1 MITRKEMRDL
11 AEFESPR
18 GCAVTF
24 YYQPGPP
31 PNQSHR
37 QEAILVKDLVRVALH
52 EAERPPQQWQKQP
65 SPATSGGRNEHV
77 RADLNRIIELAERLH
92 GNAGKA
98 KAVFADSSQG
108 FWREF
113 DIPAWLDQT
122 RVMINRRFHLRPLAP
137 LLEVNPRVCI
147 CVLDR
152 SKARLFD
159 YRDESCKEVI
169 GFFNE
174 LPRVS
179 ESAGVGSYDAGH
191 ISKRV
196 SEAAKQHYKQVA
208 DTVLKF
214 LERGGCEG
222 LAVGIRDENWTEF
235 ESVLHPYLKKNLIG
249 RFHADPALATPQQLK
264 HSLESLLGAHELN
277 RHHGLVRDVL
287 AEAQRKAR
295 GAVGLRRVL
304 RSLETGE
311 IQTLLLGEHFH
322 APGVECRYC
331 GHVDMKLHANCTVC
345 SHPVTEVE
353 DISDAILGAAL
364 RGGIEVVYIKGDAE
378 LEAAG
383 HIAALLRFRA
393 DQRKA
398 MAS

>member
-1 MITRKEMRDL
+1 MITRKEIRDL
-11 AEFESPR
+11 AEFQSAR

-24 YYQPGPP
+24 YYQPDTPQ
-31 PNQSHR
+31 NQSHR
-37 QEAILVKDLVRVALH
+37 EEAILVKELGRAALR
-52 EAERPPQQWQKQP
+52 EAEKE
-65 SPATSGGRNEHV
+65 GRNDHA
-77 RADLNRIIELAERLH
+77 RAALSRILDLAERLH

-113 DIPAWLDQT
+113 DIPAWLDKT

-137 LLEVNPRVCI
+137 LLEANPRVCV

-159 YRDESCKEVI
+159 YQEETCKEVI

-174 LPRVS
+174 PPRVG
-179 ESAGVGSYDAGH
+179 ESAGGGGYDAGH
-191 ISKRV
+191 ISRRV
-196 SEAAKQHYKQVA
+196 SEFAKQHYKQVA
-208 DTVLKF
+208 DTILKF
-214 LERGGCEG
+214 FERGSCES
-222 LAVGIRDENWTEF
+222 LAVGIRDENWAEF
-235 ESVLHPYLKKNLIG
+235 ESVLHPYLKKNLAG
-249 RFHADPALATPQQLK
+249 RFHADPASVTSQQLK
-264 HSLESLLGAHELN
+264 ANLERLLSQHELN
-277 RHHGLVRDVL
+277 RHHELVREVL
-287 AEAQRKAR
+287 GEAQRKAR

-304 RSLETGE
+304 RSLDAGE
-311 IQTLLLGEHFH
+311 IQTLLLGERFQ
-322 APGVECRYC
+322 AAGVECRHC
-331 GHVDMKLHANCTVC
+331 GHVDIKVQSHCAIC
-345 SHPVTEVE
+345 SHPVTEVD

-364 RGGIEVVYIKGDAE
+364 RGGIEVVYVQGDPE

-398 MAS
+398 VAS